1 METLANFLGWLL
13 IANIA
18 FLAFRVFIFGST
30 PKSFVYKIHSHFF
43 KVSHKDFALT
53 HYRAIVHHVTL
64 IVFFNLLPYLVLRA
78 LI

>member
-1 METLANFLGWLL
+1 MEPIANFLGWLL
-13 IANIA
+13 VANIA

-30 PKSFVYKIHSHFF
+30 PKSFAYKIHSHFF

-53 HYRAIVHHVTL
+53 HYRAIVHHVTF
-64 IVFFNLLPYLVLRA
+64 IVFFNLLPYLVLRG

>member
-13 IANIA
+13 VANIA

-30 PKSFVYKIHSHFF
+30 PKSFDYKIHSHFF
-43 KVSHKDFALT
+43 KVSQKDFALT
-53 HYRAIVHHVTL
+53 HYRAIVQHVTF